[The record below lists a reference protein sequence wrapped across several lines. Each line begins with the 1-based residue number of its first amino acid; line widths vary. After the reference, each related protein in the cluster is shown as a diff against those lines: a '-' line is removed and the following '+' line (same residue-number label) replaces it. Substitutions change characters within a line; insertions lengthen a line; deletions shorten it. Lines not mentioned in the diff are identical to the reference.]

1 METPE
6 GFWSA
11 VILSI
16 IGGGVAAKAMDFL
29 RESFKGRTDK
39 RRAEVDK
46 MAALVTEEKL
56 KAVAAENARVAAEE
70 ASDGLLRRARDAEEA
85 LAECRM
91 MLLSTGKFTREQIP
105 DVSSE

>member
-11 VILSI
+11 VILSL
-16 IGGGVAAKAMDFL
+16 IGGGVIGKVLDFI
-29 RESFKGRTDK
+29 RESFKGRTAK

-56 KAVAAENARVAAEE
+56 KATASENARIAANESRDE
-70 ASDGLLRRARDAEEA
+70 ALKRARDAEEA
-85 LAECRM
+85 LAEARM
-91 MLLSTGKFTREQIP
+91 MLLSTGKFTRDQIP
-105 DVSSE
+105 DLSSE